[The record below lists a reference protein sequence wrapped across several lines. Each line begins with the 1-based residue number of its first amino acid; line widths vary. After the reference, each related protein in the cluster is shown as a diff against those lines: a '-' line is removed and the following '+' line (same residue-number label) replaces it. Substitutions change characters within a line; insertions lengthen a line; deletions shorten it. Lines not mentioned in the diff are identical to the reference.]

1 MGDQSTR
8 EMRLMKHAYIEQ
20 EQSTCDRNHVGCV
33 IARDRRIIATG
44 YNGAPA
50 GMAHCVHRDQTPST
64 RLVQPFGLPD
74 AEEASY
80 AWPPLREQG
89 CKVSVHAEANAL
101 AFAARHGMA
110 TDGTDLYTT
119 LSPCYEC
126 AKLIINAGI
135 SRVIFDRNY
144 RDRTGLELLAAAG
157 VIVVWVGA
165 LKG

>member
-1 MGDQSTR
+1 MSDRSTR

-50 GMAHCVHRDQTPST
+50 GMAHCEHPSVPTFQAVTPYGVPEP
-64 RLVQPFGLPD
+64 LNPY
-74 AEEASY
+74 E
-80 AWPPLREQG
+80 WPPLREKG

-144 RDRTGLELLAAAG
+144 RDRTGLELLAAGG
-157 VIVVWVGA
+157 VIVTWIGA